1 MPPQDTSVAHAR
13 DAAQRRES
21 LPILRVLIPFALVFA
36 LSNYYRFVNAV
47 LAPRLVADF
56 DLRASDL
63 GLLVSAY
70 FLVSALV
77 QAPLGLM
84 MDRYGPRRVQA
95 ALIALGAIGALIFG
109 LGESWTMAL
118 LGRIVMGI
126 GAAGAL
132 MTSFQAVTL
141 WFPAARW
148 PLFNGIV
155 MSVGGLGALAATLPT
170 QWLVDLAGWRQ
181 LMVGVALASVA
192 GALMLAVF
200 VPDKVAERHPATLGE
215 QFRGIATVYRDP
227 VFWRVA
233 PLFMTT
239 IGSTV
244 AFQSLWAGT
253 WLRDVAGLAPHAV
266 ASDLLI
272 LTLVQIA
279 AYTGTGLLAG
289 ELNRRGVPLLRIVLV
304 GGALYILSQVPLV
317 LSTGIG
323 RWIVL
328 LGMGLL
334 SNVNT
339 LCYPML
345 SAHFPKSLTG
355 RANTAL
361 NTFFFIGAFA
371 LQFAVGLVID
381 LFPAEASGNYP
392 VLAYQLAFAVMVV
405 IQVASWLWLLVRPK
419 SLRKTI

>member
-1 MPPQDTSVAHAR
+1 
-13 DAAQRRES
+13 
-21 LPILRVLIPFALVFA
+21 
-36 LSNYYRFVNAV
+36 
-47 LAPRLVADF
+47 
-56 DLRASDL
+56 
-63 GLLVSAY
+63 
-70 FLVSALV
+70 
-77 QAPLGLM
+77 
-84 MDRYGPRRVQA
+84 
-95 ALIALGAIGALIFG
+95 
-109 LGESWTMAL
+109 
-118 LGRIVMGI
+118 
-126 GAAGAL
+126 
-132 MTSFQAVTL
+132 
-141 WFPAARW
+141 
-148 PLFNGIV
+148 
-155 MSVGGLGALAATLPT
+155 
-170 QWLVDLAGWRQ
+170 LVDLAGWRQ

>member
-1 MPPQDTSVAHAR
+1 VTDTSP
-13 DAAQRRES
+13 AASRLERP
-21 LPILRVLIPFALVFA
+21 PILRVLVPFALVFA
-36 LSNYYRFVNAV
+36 LGNYYRFMNAV
-47 LAPRLVADF
+47 LAPHLVV
-56 DLRASDL
+56 DLDLTAGDL

-70 FLVSALV
+70 FLVSAFV
-77 QAPLGLM
+77 QAPLGLV

-95 ALIALGAIGALIFG
+95 ALIALGGIGALIFG
-109 LGESWTMAL
+109 LGESWTLAL
-118 LGRIVMGI
+118 LGRVTMGI

-141 WFPAARW
+141 WFPPARW
-148 PLFNGIV
+148 PLFNGVV
-155 MSVGGLGALAATLPT
+155 MSVGGLGSLAATLPT
-170 QWLVDLAGWRQ
+170 QWLIDLAGWRH
-181 LMVGVALASVA
+181 LMLGVALASAV
-192 GALMLAVF
+192 GALMLVAV
-200 VPDKVAERHPATLGE
+200 VPDKVADRRPATFGE
-215 QFRGIATVYRDP
+215 QLRGIATVYRDK

-272 LTLVQIA
+272 LTLVQIV
-279 AYTGTGLLAG
+279 AYTASGLVAS
-289 ELNRRGVPLLRIVLV
+289 ELNRRGVPLIRIVLV

-317 LSTGIG
+317 LSSGAG
-323 RWIVL
+323 LWVVL

-339 LCYPML
+339 LCYPIL
-345 SAHFPKSLTG
+345 SLHFPQSLIG

-361 NTFFFIGAFA
+361 NTFFFIGAFT

-381 LFPAEASGNYP
+381 LFPAEASGHYP
-392 VLAYQLAFAVMVV
+392 IAAYQIAFAVMVLL
-405 IQVASWLWLLVRPK
+405 QAASWAWLLLQRR
-419 SLRKTI
+419 SLL

>member
-1 MPPQDTSVAHAR
+1 VTDTR
-13 DAAQRRES
+13 QAAERRES
-21 LPILRVLIPFALVFA
+21 LPILRVLVPFALVFA
-36 LSNYYRFVNAV
+36 LGNYYRFMNAV
-47 LAPRLVADF
+47 LAPHLVV
-56 DLRASDL
+56 DLDLTAGDL

-70 FLVSALV
+70 FLASALV
-77 QAPLGLM
+77 QAPLGLV

-95 ALIALGAIGALIFG
+95 ALIALGGIGALIFG
-109 LGESWTMAL
+109 LGESWTLAL
-118 LGRIVMGI
+118 LGRVTMGI

-141 WFPAARW
+141 WFPPARW

-155 MSVGGLGALAATLPT
+155 MSVGGLGSLVATLPT
-170 QWLVDLAGWRQ
+170 QWLIDLAGWRD

-192 GALMLAVF
+192 GALMLVAV
-200 VPDKVAERHPATLGE
+200 VPDKVADRRPTTLSE
-215 QFRGIATVYRDP
+215 QLHGIATVYRDP

-253 WLRDVAGLAPHAV
+253 WLRDVAGLGPHAV
-266 ASDLLI
+266 ASDLLV
-272 LTLVQIA
+272 LTLMQIA
-279 AYTGTGLLAG
+279 AYTGSGLVAS
-289 ELNRRGVPLLRIVLV
+289 ELNRRGVPLIRIVLV
-304 GGALYILSQVPLV
+304 GGALYVLSQTPLV
-317 LSTGIG
+317 LSTGAG
-323 RWIVL
+323 RWVVL

-339 LCYPML
+339 LCYPIL
-345 SAHFPKSLTG
+345 SAHFPQGLIG

-371 LQFAVGLVID
+371 LQLAVGLVID
-381 LFPAEASGNYP
+381 LFPEEASGHYP
-392 VLAYQLAFAVMVV
+392 IAAYQIAFAVMVLV
-405 IQVASWLWLLVRPK
+405 QAASWMWLLAWRRAAKPG
-419 SLRKTI
+419 LA